1 PLTSALSLFL
11 ALAAFNRQFP
21 TAKITNSSSPFRR
34 VIGRAWKNCG
44 ARNFQNSRSP
54 ASENSIG
61 NQQSAISN
69 CPAAMLISASAAE
82 TDAAGARLPGPTQPG
97 DVLAL
102 VGYLGAGKTKF
113 VKGFENGLRS
123 T

>member
-1 PLTSALSLFL
+1 
-11 ALAAFNRQFP
+11 
-21 TAKITNSSSPFRR
+21 AKITNSSSPFRR
-34 VIGRAWKNCG
+34 VIECAWKNCG
-44 ARNFQNSRSP
+44 ARNFQNSRSL

-69 CPAAMLISASAAE
+69 CPAAMFISASAAE
-82 TDAAGARLPGPTQPG
+82 TEAAGARLAGTIQPG

-102 VGYLGAGKTKF
+102 VGDLVAVKYKF
-113 VKGFENGLRS
+113 VKGLAKVLVFKDVVPS